1 MMKDISSEEIE
12 KYNNIMGLKTLS
24 TESREDTI
32 KKLDGLAQEIKEAFS
47 LEEAW
52 DFSWLTKKL
61 EEGSHTIEFFPPE
74 IQLQPNGD
82 VLVSPFIVNLDG
94 GDEYGPSFE
103 EAAYTSPK
111 TLEAFGIE
119 NGYHIVERY
128 NKELDQVEICAQ
140 SINSKITPKKLFDA
154 FEAFEAAAS
163 ESFIGYRM
171 CGMSF
176 TTEIVRKKDIDK
188 VGIPGQEC
196 YVSDIS
202 SELKK
207 RRRSIRRKT
216 SR

>member
-1 MMKDISSEEIE
+1 M
-12 KYNNIMGLKTLS
+12 
-24 TESREDTI
+24 
-32 KKLDGLAQEIKEAFS
+32 
-47 LEEAW
+47 
-52 DFSWLTKKL
+52 
-61 EEGSHTIEFFPPE
+61 
-74 IQLQPNGD
+74 
-82 VLVSPFIVNLDG
+82 
-94 GDEYGPSFE
+94 
-103 EAAYTSPK
+103 
-111 TLEAFGIE
+111 
-119 NGYHIVERY
+119 
-128 NKELDQVEICAQ
+128 ICAQ
-140 SINSKITPKKLFDA
+140 SIDSKITPKKLFDA